1 MIYHMGIE
9 KNSSE
14 HNDDGLTAK
23 IASLTIL
30 QGIVSRMA
38 SNSQM
43 MKTWAITIVTGFIA
57 IKSTLG
63 GIGCFT
69 NLVPVLVCCAFSFLD
84 AYYLS
89 QERVFRSVYNKLSEI
104 PVGSGAH
111 YLAFRQEIKSAIQ
124 QPKNKVKACYTSL
137 SIICFYAP
145 LAVVST
151 FILIKG

>member
-1 MIYHMGIE
+1 MSIE

-23 IASLTIL
+23 VASLTIL

-38 SNSQM
+38 SNSLA

-63 GIGCFT
+63 GMGCFA
-69 NLVPVLVCCAFSFLD
+69 NLVPILICCAFSFLD

-89 QERVFRSVYNKLSEI
+89 QERVFRHIYNELAKS
-104 PVGSGAH
+104 PVGGGVN
-111 YLAFRQEIKSAIQ
+111 YLDFGKEIKLANQ
-124 QPKNKVKACYTSL
+124 QSKNKIRACYTSL
-137 SIICFYAP
+137 SVICFYAP
-145 LAVVST
+145 LVVIST
-151 FILIKG
+151 IILIKG